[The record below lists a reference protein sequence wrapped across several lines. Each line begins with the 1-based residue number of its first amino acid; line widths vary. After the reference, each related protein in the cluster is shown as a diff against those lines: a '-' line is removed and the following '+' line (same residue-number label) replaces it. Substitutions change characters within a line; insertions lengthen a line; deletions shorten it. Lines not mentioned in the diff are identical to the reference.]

1 MRQLPAVDR
10 VLGWPEV
17 VTLTAQYGPDLVL
30 EGVRQAL
37 SAERLALRTQ
47 TTYRTSPDRLLQTL
61 HAWLTEWLTPSLR
74 PVINATGVIIHT
86 NLGRAPLSQAALDAV
101 AQVAAGY
108 SNLEYDLPRGERG
121 QRALHAAAALS
132 RLSGAED
139 ALVVNNN
146 AAAVLLMLTAL
157 CRDQEVLISRGQ
169 LVEIGGGFR
178 VPDVMAQSGARLVE
192 VGATN
197 RTHLRDYEQAIT
209 PRTTAILVAHAS
221 NFKMIGFV
229 SEPSLA
235 ELAELAHAHGL
246 WLLYDQGSGAFL
258 DTAAY
263 GLAPEPLVP
272 AAVAAGCDLVA
283 FSGDKLLGGPQ
294 AGLVVGRAAL
304 LETLKR
310 HPLARALRADKL
322 CLTALSA
329 TLQAYLRQN
338 APQEIPVWQMIGQT
352 RATLERVAM
361 QWAAALEEQGISAEV
376 VDAFSTV
383 GGGSLPGEQ
392 LPTRALALRPPDP
405 DGLAARLRHGPVRV
419 IGRIQHDAVL
429 LDPRTVLPQQHG
441 DLLAALQMAWRA
453 PVGE

>member
-108 SNLEYDLPRGERG
+108 SNLEYDLARGERG

-146 AAAVLLMLTAL
+146 AAAILLMLTAL

-361 QWAAALEEQGISAEV
+361 VWAAALEEQGISAEV

-405 DGLAARLRHGPVRV
+405 DGLAARLRHGPVKV